1 MTTMV
6 MSTSDKEITIIRWH
20 PSLAHAGIGRPNIP
34 GFPGLV
40 GVHCAV
46 ANLLLTSSCPSDGC
60 GGVARRPAC
69 RKTVLGLIRR
79 LFNPDKISA
88 CSACSALIT
97 SSKIRC
103 YQNTLPKE
111 MSRSIVFRGVFP
123 LIWGRFMHLWPF

>member
-20 PSLAHAGIGRPNIP
+20 PSLAHAGIGRPNRP
-34 GFPGLV
+34 GFPGFV

-103 YQNTLPKE
+103 YQRRCQKK
-111 MSRSIVFRGVFP
+111 RRGVLYF
-123 LIWGRFMHLWPF
+123 GAFFH